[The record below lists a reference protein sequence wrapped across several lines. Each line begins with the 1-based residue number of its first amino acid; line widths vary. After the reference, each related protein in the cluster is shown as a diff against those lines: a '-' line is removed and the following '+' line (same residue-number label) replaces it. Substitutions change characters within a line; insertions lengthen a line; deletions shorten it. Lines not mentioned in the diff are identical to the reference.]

1 MRRLCT
7 SVRKDAGVPSSTARG
22 GHGPEEQAEEPALL
36 RAENARLRKAGK
48 EWQLDRKV
56 LRRAAACSAKEVK

>member
-1 MRRLCT
+1 M
-7 SVRKDAGVPSSTARG
+7 PSSTARG

-48 EWQLDRKV
+48 EWQLDRKIV
-56 LRRAAACSAKEVK
+56 RAGAGGGGDKLPGVAEPPPL